1 MHKSSS
7 LFRNPVTDNTGGA
20 AVLREFSLKHED
32 EKNMK
37 GSQEDTLWIHK
48 RLSQHVGEKQNS

>member
-1 MHKSSS
+1 MHRSSS
-7 LFRNPVTDNTGGA
+7 LLLNPVTANTVGA

-37 GSQEDTLWIHK
+37 ESQKDTLWIHK